1 MAHNVTAYAG
11 KGSMNRLKEPST
23 WAGFAALFQLAKLI
37 VPPQYHI
44 VVDGATA
51 MAGALAGV
59 IAEKGSVAK

>member
-1 MAHNVTAYAG
+1 
-11 KGSMNRLKEPST
+11 MNRLKEPST

-37 VPPQYHI
+37 VPTQYHI

-59 IAEKGSVAK
+59 IAEKGPVAK